1 MLDYNTL
8 LHADFTELSEAV
20 NKWRKLPEGFKK
32 VHTQYSNTVEKD
44 LEGSDW
50 KGEGATAA
58 LGKVQYVGKQIT
70 AAADE
75 AQDVYKLLD
84 DAHEIFTS
92 AQKKLKNL
100 TRDIESDKYLSIK
113 PTGEV
118 YFDPP
123 KDTPTEHLS
132 ALNKGY
138 QESLQAYRSG
148 IRSALDTANDA
159 DEALHWALTQDEN
172 GRSKGFNPSMS
183 DSIAAA
189 KKGREQADRDLKEL
203 EKLTGRNSKL
213 GHASALDSLDPAEL
227 RRINSLLSK
236 HEGDPYFAEK
246 FATHLGGKGTLEL
259 WTRIADR
266 VQTGDAQTKA
276 SADIQKSLS
285 FTLATASHVDSPAMD
300 RWKRD
305 VLAQGSSQIDYMDMA
320 RGTTQK
326 GPFGFQVMSSLMRH
340 GNYDREFLNDYG
352 QKLIGFE
359 KSHKDDKP
367 NELWRAEGDPSPYL
381 NFDSKN
387 DQGVD
392 PMAGYM
398 EALGHNPDAAKDL
411 FYSKGWDSHRRTVDP
426 DLSYL
431 LEKREWVNGNPFA
444 KDKAGY
450 GYDELGHALEAAT
463 LGTPYD
469 APDGALHRDARTA
482 NIMEQVARTVSEKI
496 DFVEQKPGIADSL
509 ARMGAGYMDDLNWS
523 AIDEGGRGAAF
534 QSGRLYHHYG
544 PGHINLANPT
554 AGHFLYNVAQDED
567 GYKILSAAQHA
578 FTLGTLDAYQDAPE
592 DARKVVMNGGYVHG
606 ILDEGRISA
615 VDKEYGDATD
625 KINDKLAESAE
636 WKKFGISQGA
646 GLATG
651 LILLPVGGPAVSAAA
666 AFVVPTLVQGAAGAA
681 QTQWGIEIGRD
692 VKEQEADL
700 SDKNRMTSE
709 RFSDLGVMRATRP
722 ALLYMQGHHGEDLTE
737 DVLNAYDRGANIQD
751 RTDGGR
757 R

>member
-1 MLDYNTL
+1 MLDYHTL

-58 LGKVQYVGKQIT
+58 LGKVRYVGKQIT

-84 DAHEIFTS
+84 DAHEVLTG

-100 TRDIESDKYLSIK
+100 THDIESDKYLSIK
-113 PTGEV
+113 PSGEV

-123 KDTPTEHLS
+123 ADTPTENLA

-148 IRSALDTANDA
+148 IRSALDTATEA
-159 DEALHWALTQDEN
+159 DEALHWALTQDHN
-172 GRSKGFNPSMS
+172 GRGKGFNPHTY

-189 KKGREQADRDLKEL
+189 KKGREQADRDLREL
-203 EKLTGRNSKL
+203 EKLTGKRSKL
-213 GHASALDSLDPAEL
+213 GMASALDSLDPAEL
-227 RRINSLLSK
+227 RRINTLLSQ

-300 RWKRD
+300 HWKRD
-305 VLAQGSSQIDYMDMA
+305 VLAQGSHQIDYLDMA

-326 GPFGFQVMSSLMRH
+326 GPFGFQVMSSLMRY
-340 GNYDREFLNDYG
+340 GSYDREFLNDYG
-352 QKLIGFE
+352 HKLIAYE

-411 FYSKGWDSHRRTVDP
+411 FYSKDWDAKTKVDP
-426 DLSYL
+426 DLQYL
-431 LEKREWVNGNPFA
+431 LEKREWINGNPFA
-444 KDKAGY
+444 KDQAGY

-469 APDGALHRDARTA
+469 AADGTLHRDARTV
-482 NIMEQVARTVSEKI
+482 NIMEQVARTVG
-496 DFVEQKPGIADSL
+496 EQGDLLDHKPGLSDSL

-523 AIDEGGRGAAF
+523 AMDEGGRG
-534 QSGRLYHHYG
+534 SVLDRDRLFHHDG
-544 PGHINLANPT
+544 TDHLNLRSTTANN
-554 AGHFLYNVAQDED
+554 FLYNVARDED
-567 GYKILSAAQHA
+567 GYKILSSAQQA
-578 FTLGTLDAYQDAPE
+578 FTLGGMEAYRDAPE
-592 DARKVVMNGGYVHG
+592 DAQKVIMNGGYVHG
-606 ILDEGRISA
+606 VLDEARISA
-615 VDKEYGDATD
+615 VDKQFKDATE
-625 KINDKLAESAE
+625 KINDKLGESAE
-636 WKKFGISQGA
+636 WKKFGISQGV

-651 LILLPVGGPAVSAAA
+651 LVLLPVGGPAVSAAA
-666 AFVVPTLVQGAAGAA
+666 AFVVPTLVEGAASAA
-681 QTQWGIEIGRD
+681 ETQWGVEIDRET
-692 VKEQEADL
+692 KEKEADL
-700 SDKNRMTSE
+700 SDKNRMTAQ
-709 RFSDLGVMRATRP
+709 RFSELGTFRATKP
-722 ALLYMQGHHGEDLTE
+722 ALLYMQQHPGKDMTE
-737 DVLNAYDRGANIQD
+737 DVLNAYDRGANEQR
-751 RTDGGR
+751 RTHGGSR
-757 R
+757 

>member
-1 MLDYNTL
+1 MLDYQTL

-32 VHTQYSNTVEKD
+32 VHTQYANTVEKD

-84 DAHEIFTS
+84 DAHEIFAA

-100 TRDIESDKYLSIK
+100 THDIESDKYLSIK
-113 PTGEV
+113 PSGEV

-123 KDTPTEHLS
+123 KDTPNEHLA

-138 QESLQAYRSG
+138 QESIQAYRSG
-148 IRSALDTANDA
+148 IRSALDTANEA
-159 DEALHWALTQDEN
+159 DEALHWALTQDQN
-172 GRSKGFNPSMS
+172 GRSKGFNPNTSS
-183 DSIAAA
+183 SIDAA
-189 KKGREQADRDLKEL
+189 KKGRAQADRDLKEL
-203 EKLTGRNSKL
+203 EKLTGRDSKL
-213 GHASALDSLDPAEL
+213 GQASALDSLDPAEL

-285 FTLATASHVDSPAMD
+285 FTLATASHVDSPGMD
-300 RWKRD
+300 HWKRD
-305 VLAQGSSQIDYMDMA
+305 VLAQGGKQIDYLDMA

-326 GPFGFQVMSSLMRH
+326 GPFGFQVMSSLMRY
-340 GNYDREFLNDYG
+340 GTYDREFLNDYG

-398 EALGHNPDAAKDL
+398 EALGHNPEAARDL
-411 FYSKGWDSHRRTVDP
+411 FYSKDWDAKTKVDP
-426 DLSYL
+426 DLEYL
-431 LEKREWVNGNPFA
+431 LDKREWVNGNPFA
-444 KDKAGY
+444 KDQAGY

-469 APDGALHRDARTA
+469 APDGSLHRNDRAA
-482 NIMEQVARTVSEKI
+482 NIMEQVAHTVGETSDLLEH
-496 DFVEQKPGIADSL
+496 KPGLSDSL

-523 AIDEGGRGAAF
+523 AIDEGGRGAAL
-534 QSGRLYHHYG
+534 GRDHLFHHDG
-544 PGHINLANPT
+544 VGHLDLRSTT
-554 AGHFLYNVAQDED
+554 ASNFMYNVAQEED
-567 GYKILSAAQHA
+567 GYKILSSAQHA
-578 FTLGTLDAYQDAPE
+578 FTLGGLEAYRDAPE
-592 DARKVVMNGGYVHG
+592 EAQKVVMNGGYVHG
-606 ILDEGRISA
+606 ILDQARISA
-615 VDKEYGDATD
+615 VDKEYKDATE

-636 WKKFGISQGA
+636 WKKFGISQGV
-646 GLATG
+646 GVATAVV
-651 LILLPVGGPAVSAAA
+651 LLPVGGPAVSAAA
-666 AFVVPTLVQGAAGAA
+666 AFVVPTLVQGATGAA
-681 QTQWGIEIGRD
+681 QTQWGIEIGRE

-700 SDKNRMTSE
+700 SDKNRMTSQ
-709 RFSDLGVMRATRP
+709 RFSDLGTLRATQP
-722 ALLYMQGHHGEDLTE
+722 ALLYMREHDGKDMTE
-737 DVLNAYDRGANIQD
+737 DVLNAYDRGANVQK
-751 RTDGGR
+751 RTHGGSS
-757 R
+757 

>member
-1 MLDYNTL
+1 MLDYHTL
-8 LHADFTELSEAV
+8 LHADFNELSEAV

-58 LGKVQYVGKQIT
+58 LGKVRFVGKQIT

-84 DAHEIFTS
+84 DAHEVLS
-92 AQKKLKNL
+92 GAQKKLKNL
-100 TRDIESDKYLSIK
+100 THDIESDKYLSIK
-113 PTGEV
+113 PSGEV

-123 KDTPTEHLS
+123 ADTPTENLA

-148 IRSALDTANDA
+148 IRSALDTATEA
-159 DEALHWALTQDEN
+159 DEALHWALTQDHN
-172 GRSKGFNPSMS
+172 GRGKGFNPNTY

-189 KKGREQADRDLKEL
+189 KKGREQADRDLREL
-203 EKLTGRNSKL
+203 EKLTGKRSKL
-213 GHASALDSLDPAEL
+213 GMASALDSLDPAEL
-227 RRINSLLSK
+227 RRINTLLSQ

-285 FTLATASHVDSPAMD
+285 FTLATASHVDSQAMD
-300 RWKRD
+300 HWKRD
-305 VLAQGSSQIDYMDMA
+305 VLAQGSHQIDYLDMA

-326 GPFGFQVMSSLMRH
+326 GPFGFQVMSSLMRY
-340 GNYDREFLNDYG
+340 GSYDREFLNDYG
-352 QKLIGFE
+352 HKLIAYE

-411 FYSKGWDSHRRTVDP
+411 FYSKDWGHTSKADP
-426 DLSYL
+426 DLKYL
-431 LEKREWVNGNPFA
+431 LEDREWVNGNPFA
-444 KDKAGY
+444 KDQKGY

-469 APDGALHRDARTA
+469 APDGSLHRDDRAA
-482 NIMEQVARTVSEKI
+482 NVMEQVARTVSEHSDLI
-496 DFVEQKPGIADSL
+496 GQKPGLSDSL

-523 AIDEGGRGAAF
+523 TMDEGGRGSALE
-534 QSGRLYHHYG
+534 SSRLYHHDG
-544 PGHINLANPT
+544 VGHLNLGYTT
-554 AGHFLYNVAQDED
+554 ASHFLYNVAQDED
-567 GYKILSAAQHA
+567 GYKILSSAQQA
-578 FTLGTLDAYQDAPE
+578 FTLGALDAYRDAPE
-592 DARKVVMNGGYVHG
+592 DAQKVIMNGGYVHG
-606 ILDEGRISA
+606 VLDEARISA
-615 VDKEYGDATD
+615 VDKQYGDATD

-666 AFVVPTLVQGAAGAA
+666 AFVVPTLVEGAAGAA
-681 QTQWGIEIGRD
+681 ETQWGIELDRET
-692 VKEQEADL
+692 KEKEADL
-700 SDKNRMTSE
+700 SDKNRMTAS
-709 RFSDLGVMRATRP
+709 RFSELGTTRAVKP
-722 ALLYMQGHHGEDLTE
+722 ALLYMQEHKGHDFTE
-737 DVLNAYDRGANIQD
+737 AVLNAYDRGANVQD

>member
-1 MLDYNTL
+1 MPDYHTL

-20 NKWRKLPEGFKK
+20 NKWRKLPDGFKK

-58 LGKVQYVGKQIT
+58 LGKVRYVGKQIT

-84 DAHEIFTS
+84 DAHEVLAG

-100 TRDIESDKYLSIK
+100 THDIESDKYLSIK
-113 PTGEV
+113 PSGEV

-123 KDTPTEHLS
+123 ADTPTENLA

-148 IRSALDTANDA
+148 IRSALDTATEA
-159 DEALHWALTQDEN
+159 DEALHWALTQDHN
-172 GRSKGFNPSMS
+172 GRGKGFNPNTY

-189 KKGREQADRDLKEL
+189 KKGREQADRDLWEL
-203 EKLTGRNSKL
+203 EKLTGKRSKL
-213 GHASALDSLDPAEL
+213 GMASALDSLDPAEL
-227 RRINSLLSK
+227 RRINTLLSQ

-300 RWKRD
+300 HWKRD
-305 VLAQGSSQIDYMDMA
+305 VLAQGSHQIDYLDMA

-326 GPFGFQVMSSLMRH
+326 GPFGFQVMSSLMRY
-340 GNYDREFLNDYG
+340 GSYDREFLNDYG
-352 QKLIGFE
+352 HKLIAYE

-387 DQGVD
+387 DQSVD

-411 FYSKGWDSHRRTVDP
+411 FYSKDWDQTYKADP
-426 DLSYL
+426 DLKYL
-431 LEKREWVNGNPFA
+431 LEDREWVNGNPFA
-444 KDKAGY
+444 KDHKGY

-463 LGTPYD
+463 LGKPYD
-469 APDGALHRDARTA
+469 EPDMTLHRDGRTA
-482 NIMEQVARTVSEKI
+482 NVMEQVAVTVAKDGE
-496 DFVEQKPGIADSL
+496 FVEHKPGIDASL
-509 ARMGAGYMDDLNWS
+509 GRMGAGYLDDLNWS
-523 AIDEGGRGAAF
+523 TIDEGSRGFVEGRDDLYNHSGNGHLRLE
-534 QSGRLYHHYG
+534 QS
-544 PGHINLANPT
+544 T
-554 AGHFLYNVAQDED
+554 ASNFLYNVAQGED
-567 GYKILSAAQHA
+567 GYKILSSGQQA
-578 FTLGTLDAYQDAPE
+578 FTLGALEAHGDSPE
-592 DARKVVMNGGYVHG
+592 DAHKILRNGGYVHG
-606 ILDEGRISA
+606 VLDEGRISN
-615 VDKEYGDATD
+615 VNKEYKDATD

-636 WKKFGISQGA
+636 WKKFGISQGI

-651 LILLPVGGPAVSAAA
+651 LVLLPVGGPAMSAAA
-666 AFVVPTLVQGAAGAA
+666 AFAVPTLVEGAGAA
-681 QTQWGIEIGRD
+681 VETQWGIDVGRE
-692 VKEQEADL
+692 VKEREADL
-700 SDKNRMTSE
+700 SDKNRMTVT
-709 RFSDLGVMRATRP
+709 RFTDLGVLRATKP
-722 ALLYMQGHHGEDLTE
+722 ALLYMQEKHGRDFTE
-737 DVLNAYDRGANIQD
+737 DVLNAYDRGANTAD
-751 RTDGGR
+751 RRDGGSL
-757 R
+757 

>member
-1 MLDYNTL
+1 MLDYHTL

-50 KGEGATAA
+50 KGAGATAA
-58 LGKVQYVGKQIT
+58 LGKVRYVGKQIT

-84 DAHEIFTS
+84 DAHEVLAG
-92 AQKKLKNL
+92 AQRKLKNL
-100 TRDIESDKYLSIK
+100 THDIESDKYLSIK
-113 PTGEV
+113 PSGEV

-123 KDTPTEHLS
+123 ADTPTENLA

-148 IRSALDTANDA
+148 IRSALDTATEA
-159 DEALHWALTQDEN
+159 DETLHWALTQDRN
-172 GRSKGFNPSMS
+172 GRGKGFNPNSY

-189 KKGREQADRDLKEL
+189 KKGREQADRDLREL
-203 EKLTGRNSKL
+203 EKLTGKRSKL
-213 GHASALDSLDPAEL
+213 GMASALESLDPAEL
-227 RRINSLLSK
+227 RRINTLLSQ

-300 RWKRD
+300 HWKRD
-305 VLAQGSSQIDYMDMA
+305 VLAQGSHQIDYLDMA

-326 GPFGFQVMSSLMRH
+326 GPFGFQVMSSLMRY
-340 GNYDREFLNDYG
+340 GSYDREFLNDYG
-352 QKLIGFE
+352 HKLIAYE

-411 FYSKGWDSHRRTVDP
+411 FYSKEWDAKTKVDP
-426 DLSYL
+426 DLQYL
-431 LEKREWVNGNPFA
+431 LEKREWINGNPFA
-444 KDKAGY
+444 KDQAGY

-469 APDGALHRDARTA
+469 ASDGTLHRDAKTV
-482 NIMEQVARTVSEKI
+482 NIMEQVARSVGEKS
-496 DFVEQKPGIADSL
+496 DLLEHKPGLSDSL

-523 AIDEGGRGAAF
+523 AMDEGGRG
-534 QSGRLYHHYG
+534 SVLGRDRLFHHDG
-544 PGHINLANPT
+544 TDHLNLRSTTANN
-554 AGHFLYNVAQDED
+554 FLYNVAREED
-567 GYKILSAAQHA
+567 GYKILSSAQQA
-578 FTLGTLDAYQDAPE
+578 FTLGGMEAYRDAPE
-592 DARKVVMNGGYVHG
+592 DAQKVIMNGGYVHG
-606 ILDEGRISA
+606 VLDEARISA
-615 VDKEYGDATD
+615 VDKQFKDATE
-625 KINDKLAESAE
+625 KINDKLGESAE
-636 WKKFGISQGA
+636 WKKFGVSQGV

-651 LILLPVGGPAVSAAA
+651 LVLLPVGGPAVSAAA
-666 AFVVPTLVQGAAGAA
+666 AFVVPTLVEGAASAA
-681 QTQWGIEIGRD
+681 ETQWGVEIDRET
-692 VKEQEADL
+692 KEKEADL
-700 SDKNRMTSE
+700 SDKNRMTAQ
-709 RFSDLGVMRATRP
+709 RFSELGTLRATKP
-722 ALLYMQGHHGEDLTE
+722 ALLYMQQHDGKDMTE
-737 DVLNAYDRGANIQD
+737 EVLNAYDRGANGQQ
-751 RTDGGR
+751 RTHGGSR
-757 R
+757 

>member
-1 MLDYNTL
+1 MLDYQTL

-50 KGEGATAA
+50 KGAGATAA
-58 LGKVQYVGKQIT
+58 LGKVQYVGRQIT

-84 DAHEIFTS
+84 DAHEIFAG

-100 TRDIESDKYLSIK
+100 THDIESDKYLSIK
-113 PTGEV
+113 PSGEV

-123 KDTPTEHLS
+123 KDTPTEHLA

-148 IRSALDTANDA
+148 IRSALDTANEA
-159 DEALHWALTQDEN
+159 DEALHWALTQDQN
-172 GRSKGFNPSMS
+172 GRSKGFNPNTS

-189 KKGREQADRDLKEL
+189 RKGREQADRDLKEL
-203 EKLTGRNSKL
+203 EKLTGRSSKL
-213 GHASALDSLDPAEL
+213 GQASALDSLDPAEL
-227 RRINSLLSK
+227 RRINSLLSR

-246 FATHLGGKGTLEL
+246 FATNLGGKGTLEL

-276 SADIQKSLS
+276 SAAIQKSLS
-285 FTLATASHVDSPAMD
+285 FTLATASHVDSPGMD
-300 RWKRD
+300 HWKRD
-305 VLAQGSSQIDYMDMA
+305 VLAQGGNQIDYLDMA

-326 GPFGFQVMSSLMRH
+326 GPFGFQVMSSLMRY

-411 FYSKGWDSHRRTVDP
+411 FFSKNWDDNSKVDP
-426 DLSYL
+426 DLTYL
-431 LEKREWVNGNPFA
+431 LEKREWVDGNPFA
-444 KDKAGY
+444 KDHGGY

-469 APDGALHRDARTA
+469 APDGMLHRDDRTA

-496 DFVEQKPGIADSL
+496 DLIDQKPGISDSL

-523 AIDEGGRGAAF
+523 TMDEGGRG
-534 QSGRLYHHYG
+534 SVLGNTRLYHHDG
-544 PGHINLANPT
+544 PGHLDLGNPT
-554 AGHFLYNVAQDED
+554 ASHFLYNVAQDED
-567 GYKILSAAQHA
+567 GYKILSSAQQA
-578 FTLGTLDAYQDAPE
+578 FTLGALETYRDAPE
-592 DARKVVMNGGYVHG
+592 DAQKVIMNGGYVHG
-606 ILDEGRISA
+606 VLDEGRISA
-615 VDKEYGDATD
+615 VDKQYGDDTD
-625 KINDKLAESAE
+625 KINDKLGESAE

-666 AFVVPTLVQGAAGAA
+666 AFAVPTLVEGAAGAA
-681 QTQWGIEIGRD
+681 ETQWGIEIDRET
-692 VKEQEADL
+692 KEKEADL
-700 SDKNRMTSE
+700 SDKNRMTAD
-709 RFSDLGVMRATRP
+709 RFSELGTTRAIKP
-722 ALLYMQGHHGEDLTE
+722 ALLYMQQRNGEDFTE
-737 DVLNAYDRGANIQD
+737 DVLNAYDRGANVQD

>member
-1 MLDYNTL
+1 MLDYHTL

-50 KGEGATAA
+50 KGAGATAA
-58 LGKVQYVGKQIT
+58 LGKVRYVGKQIT

-84 DAHEIFTS
+84 DAHEVLTG

-100 TRDIESDKYLSIK
+100 THDIDSDKYLSIK
-113 PTGEV
+113 PSGEV

-123 KDTPTEHLS
+123 ADTPTENIA

-148 IRSALDTANDA
+148 IRSALDTATEA
-159 DEALHWALTQDEN
+159 DETLHWALTQDHN
-172 GRSKGFNPSMS
+172 GRGKGFNPNTY
-183 DSIAAA
+183 DSLAAA
-189 KKGREQADRDLKEL
+189 KKGREQADRDLREL
-203 EKLTGRNSKL
+203 EKLTGKRSKL
-213 GHASALDSLDPAEL
+213 GMASALDSLDPAEL
-227 RRINSLLSK
+227 RRINALLSQ

-300 RWKRD
+300 HWKRD
-305 VLAQGSSQIDYMDMA
+305 VLAQGAHQIDYLDMA

-326 GPFGFQVMSSLMRH
+326 GPFGFQVMSSLMRY
-340 GNYDREFLNDYG
+340 GSYDREFLNDYG
-352 QKLIGFE
+352 HKLIAYE

-411 FYSKGWDSHRRTVDP
+411 FYSKSWDDTSKPDP
-426 DLSYL
+426 DLKYL
-431 LEKREWVNGNPFA
+431 LEDREWVDGNPFA
-444 KDKAGY
+444 KDHKGY

-469 APDGALHRDARTA
+469 APDGSLHHDDRSA
-482 NIMEQVARTVSEKI
+482 NIMEQVARTVSEHSDLI
-496 DFVEQKPGIADSL
+496 EHKPGISDSL

-523 AIDEGGRGAAF
+523 TMDEGGRGSALE
-534 QSGRLYHHYG
+534 SDRLYHHDG
-544 PGHINLANPT
+544 AGHLNLGYTT
-554 AGHFLYNVAQDED
+554 ASHFLYNVAQDED
-567 GYKILSAAQHA
+567 GYKILSSAQQA
-578 FTLGTLDAYQDAPE
+578 FTLGALDAYQHSPE
-592 DARKVVMNGGYVHG
+592 DAQKVIMNGGYVHG
-606 ILDEGRISA
+606 ILDEARISA
-615 VDKEYGDATD
+615 VDKQYGDATD

-651 LILLPVGGPAVSAAA
+651 LILLPVGGPAMSAAA
-666 AFVVPTLVQGAAGAA
+666 AFVVPTLVEGAAGAA
-681 QTQWGIEIGRD
+681 ETQWGVEIDRET
-692 VKEQEADL
+692 KEKEADL
-700 SDKNRMTSE
+700 SDKNRMTAS
-709 RFSDLGVMRATRP
+709 RFSELGTTRAVKP
-722 ALLYMQGHHGEDLTE
+722 ALLYMQDHKGHDFTE
-737 DVLNAYDRGANIQD
+737 AVLNAYDRGANVQD

>member
-1 MLDYNTL
+1 MLDYHTL
-8 LHADFTELSEAV
+8 LHADFTDLSEAV

-50 KGEGATAA
+50 KGTGATAA
-58 LGKVQYVGKQIT
+58 LGKVRYVGKQIT

-84 DAHEIFTS
+84 DAHEVLTG

-100 TRDIESDKYLSIK
+100 THDIESDEYLSIK
-113 PTGEV
+113 PSGEV

-123 KDTPTEHLS
+123 ADTPTENI
-132 ALNKGY
+132 AVLNKGY

-148 IRSALDTANDA
+148 IRSALDTATEA
-159 DEALHWALTQDEN
+159 DETLHWALTQDHN
-172 GRSKGFNPSMS
+172 GRGKGFNPNTY

-189 KKGREQADRDLKEL
+189 KRGREQADRDLREL
-203 EKLTGRNSKL
+203 EKLTGKRSKL
-213 GHASALDSLDPAEL
+213 GMASALDSLDPAEL
-227 RRINSLLSK
+227 RRINALLSQ

-285 FTLATASHVDSPAMD
+285 FNLATASHVDSPAMD
-300 RWKRD
+300 HWKRD
-305 VLAQGSSQIDYMDMA
+305 VLAQGAHQIGYLDMA

-326 GPFGFQVMSSLMRH
+326 GPFGFQVMSSLMRY
-340 GNYDREFLNDYG
+340 GSYDREFLNDYG
-352 QKLIGFE
+352 HKLIAYE

-411 FYSKGWDSHRRTVDP
+411 FYSKNWDDTARSDP
-426 DLSYL
+426 DLKYL
-431 LEKREWVNGNPFA
+431 LEDREWVNGNPFA
-444 KDKAGY
+444 KDQNGY

-469 APDGALHRDARTA
+469 ASDGSLHRDDRSA
-482 NIMEQVARTVSEKI
+482 NIMEQVARTVSEHSDLI
-496 DFVEQKPGIADSL
+496 EHKPGISDSL

-523 AIDEGGRGAAF
+523 TMDEGGRGSAF
-534 QSGRLYHHYG
+534 QSSRLYHHDG
-544 PGHINLANPT
+544 AGHLNLGYTT
-554 AGHFLYNVAQDED
+554 ASHFLYNVAQDED
-567 GYKILSAAQHA
+567 GYKILSSAQQA
-578 FTLGTLDAYQDAPE
+578 FTLGALDAYQHAPE
-592 DARKVVMNGGYVHG
+592 DAQKVIMNGGYVHG
-606 ILDEGRISA
+606 VLDEARISA
-615 VDKEYGDATD
+615 VDKQYGDATD

-651 LILLPVGGPAVSAAA
+651 LILLPVGGPAMSAAA
-666 AFVVPTLVQGAAGAA
+666 AFVVPTLVEGAAGAA
-681 QTQWGIEIGRD
+681 ETQWGVEIDRET
-692 VKEQEADL
+692 KEKEADL
-700 SDKNRMTSE
+700 SDKNRMTAS
-709 RFSDLGVMRATRP
+709 RFSELGTTRAVKP
-722 ALLYMQGHHGEDLTE
+722 ALLYMQDHKRHDFTE
-737 DVLNAYDRGANIQD
+737 AVLNAYDRGANVQD

>member
-1 MLDYNTL
+1 MLDYHTL
-8 LHADFTELSEAV
+8 LHADFAELSEAV

-84 DAHEIFTS
+84 DAHEVFTS

-123 KDTPTEHLS
+123 KDTPTEHLA

-138 QESLQAYRSG
+138 QESLQAYRSA
-148 IRSALDTANDA
+148 IRSALDTANEA
-159 DEALHWALTQDEN
+159 DEALHWALTQDQN
-172 GRSKGFNPSMS
+172 GRSKGFNPSTS

-203 EKLTGRNSKL
+203 EKLTSRNSKL

-246 FATHLGGKGTLEL
+246 FATNLGGKGTLEL

-305 VLAQGSSQIDYMDMA
+305 VLAQGGNQIDYPDMA

-326 GPFGFQVMSSLMRH
+326 GPFGFQVMSSLMRY

-411 FYSKGWDSHRRTVDP
+411 FYSKSWDSKGAPSTPTWNIYSR
-426 DLSYL
+426 S
-431 LEKREWVNGNPFA
+431 VNG
-444 KDKAGY
+444 
-450 GYDELGHALEAAT
+450 
-463 LGTPYD
+463 
-469 APDGALHRDARTA
+469 
-482 NIMEQVARTVSEKI
+482 
-496 DFVEQKPGIADSL
+496 
-509 ARMGAGYMDDLNWS
+509 
-523 AIDEGGRGAAF
+523 
-534 QSGRLYHHYG
+534 
-544 PGHINLANPT
+544 
-554 AGHFLYNVAQDED
+554 
-567 GYKILSAAQHA
+567 
-578 FTLGTLDAYQDAPE
+578 
-592 DARKVVMNGGYVHG
+592 
-606 ILDEGRISA
+606 
-615 VDKEYGDATD
+615 
-625 KINDKLAESAE
+625 
-636 WKKFGISQGA
+636 
-646 GLATG
+646 
-651 LILLPVGGPAVSAAA
+651 
-666 AFVVPTLVQGAAGAA
+666 
-681 QTQWGIEIGRD
+681 
-692 VKEQEADL
+692 
-700 SDKNRMTSE
+700 
-709 RFSDLGVMRATRP
+709 
-722 ALLYMQGHHGEDLTE
+722 
-737 DVLNAYDRGANIQD
+737 
-751 RTDGGR
+751 
-757 R
+757 